1 MQKFLFL
8 FVLLANTLLLS
19 AQTTGK
25 VVKVAD
31 GDTFTILD
39 SYGKSHRIRLY
50 GIDCPELNQPFGKEA
65 KRYTSNLVLQKMVSI
80 EKISTDR
87 NGRMVAKVTLNS
99 NQSINELLLK
109 NGMAW
114 HFLKYDKSKT
124 YAALAQQARAAKL
137 GLWAYANP
145 IAPWDW
151 RKRKK
156 L

>member
-8 FVLLANTLLLS
+8 FVLLANTYLLS

-31 GDTFTILD
+31 GDTFTLLD
-39 SYGKSHRIRLY
+39 SYGNTHRIRLY
-50 GIDCPELNQPFGKEA
+50 GIDCPELNQPFGKDA
-65 KRYTSNLVLQKMVSI
+65 KRFTSNLVLQKMVSI
-80 EKISTDR
+80 EKISKDR
-87 NGRMVAKVTLNS
+87 NGRIVAKVTLNG
-99 NQSINELLLK
+99 NQSLNQLLLQ
-109 NGMAW
+109 NGLAW

-124 YAALAQQARAAKL
+124 YADLERQARVAKL
-137 GLWAYANP
+137 GLWASANP

-151 RKRKK
+151 RRRKK